1 MGGYGW
7 QKFADYTPWFLWLGT
22 KTRITDEGTLYT
34 WGSGAYGRLGHG
46 DESSLNLPRRN
57 EHLSGRRIVQ
67 VALGGFHA
75 LALDD
80 QGSVYSWGR
89 SVAAG
94 QDSLDN
100 VYIPSQVRGE
110 LENVKVKAVAAG
122 RLHCAA
128 VGEDG
133 SVYTWGNNMEGELG
147 QGDKRNRTVP
157 KRVQGLHDKRAVSV
171 ACGRDFTLVL
181 LDDGTLYSFGADDY
195 GQLGL
200 GRGHDQRYVTV
211 PRRVVGGLAEVKE
224 VVAGDYHSCAVT
236 QSGAVFTWGIGREG
250 QLGHGEK
257 SDQAI
262 PKKVDG
268 LDGVEVEQVC
278 CGGGHSGAISSS
290 GELYLWGRGRDG
302 QLGREGELES
312 IAAYRLVPTRVES
325 LRNFSVIQA
334 GLGSDHSAV
343 LAKMKH

>member
-1 MGGYGW
+1 VNDMGGYGW

-195 GQLGL
+195 GQVSTLEVWL
-200 GRGHDQRYVTV
+200 NHRVPEWKRIRSQRGI
-211 PRRVVGGLAEVKE
+211 L
-224 VVAGDYHSCAVT
+224 C
-236 QSGAVFTWGIGREG
+236 
-250 QLGHGEK
+250 
-257 SDQAI
+257 
-262 PKKVDG
+262 
-268 LDGVEVEQVC
+268 
-278 CGGGHSGAISSS
+278 
-290 GELYLWGRGRDG
+290 
-302 QLGREGELES
+302 
-312 IAAYRLVPTRVES
+312 
-325 LRNFSVIQA
+325 FSRCVR
-334 GLGSDHSAV
+334 SWD
-343 LAKMKH
+343 